1 MADTDDDDEFGLDA
15 DILDAL
21 PDNALEQLERD
32 AFQATQG
39 RPNISNGTRPSIN
52 PAYRP
57 PKSTN
62 SLAYRPPTSSSNPA
76 FRPPKSTANP
86 PYRPPRPIV
95 RQQNQDSYASDRT
108 LQRDQESYTS
118 DRTVQPNRPPSDY
131 GLDDEDVIDLDEQPY
146 AVSQGHNQA
155 PNYSRLAGQQPQIQ
169 QHEIVE
175 DSFMIGDDNP
185 QANLAELQQRILQ
198 LENDRI
204 SLEHAV
210 EEARAVAQSKTGE
223 AAILRQKTDKAAR
236 EYDQKVAALRQL
248 HAEEQSKQKAEL
260 ERVKNEREKVLTNNK
275 FLEHDLQ
282 LEAGRARQ
290 AQKPMRNGS
299 TGGQRNGDATPKKN
313 RVLPFRDGF
322 DDNDLVMLSP
332 SKPKSKP
339 STPRAGAK
347 RKRNAVDNS
356 PMAPPIAALQLS
368 EPKPLPTPPRPTDDP
383 QITSDLL
390 QKLSIDE
397 SKLRFMQNILSEPVD
412 SDDRNMFE
420 AFSSYQFPSAPEKKL
435 STLVYERLTSQSFV
449 YQGADISSHLC
460 NTLLSLWE
468 QCLSEKHYD
477 PVIVL
482 VAAVQLIID
491 SESLAFLRCLIER
504 IVPLAIAT
512 SDIVA
517 IPIARAFINK
527 QKIEDG
533 HDLSSHINVLAC
545 LELLRSVAQAA
556 APSTEAKT
564 RFWQHMK
571 FDFVLLILMKAQP
584 LPQIRIMLQL
594 LQASALET
602 TFGAILSADEGGS
615 DRQAQRQI
623 DMIDRLTLLLFEKPA
638 TAPDSPSYLYNT
650 DITAMRLDIL
660 LVLQAMCIPE
670 EGGRALA
677 SHTFAI
683 ARIFKVLH
691 QSIQSLPFVVSD
703 GHTHP
708 LVIGCVNTAMKLVF
722 YLIMTFKELVDVRQK
737 LSVIQGG
744 TSILLISLTRLAFA
758 ERICA
763 EEGISEASMDMAH
776 GLLDEWLSPDEGEAL
791 LAMFSTERSEA

>member
-21 PDNALEQLERD
+21 PDNALDQLERD

-39 RPNISNGTRPSIN
+39 RPPLPTVTRPSIN

-57 PKSTN
+57 PKSTSN
-62 SLAYRPPTSSSNPA
+62 LAYRPPTSSNNPA

-95 RQQNQDSYASDRT
+95 RQQNQESFASDRT
-108 LQRDQESYTS
+108 VQRDHESYNS
-118 DRTVQPNRPPSDY
+118 DRALQPNRPPSDY
-131 GLDDEDVIDLDEQPY
+131 GLDDEHVIDLDEQSY
-146 AVSQGHNQA
+146 AVSQSHNQTL
-155 PNYSRLAGQQPQIQ
+155 NYSRLAGQQPQVQ

-175 DSFMIGDDNP
+175 DSFMAGHE
-185 QANLAELQQRILQ
+185 NLQGNVAELQQRILQ

-210 EEARAVAQSKTGE
+210 EEARAIAQSKTGE

-236 EYDQKVAALRQL
+236 EYDQKVATLRQL
-248 HAEEQSKQKAEL
+248 HAEEQSKQKTEL
-260 ERVKNEREKVLTNNK
+260 ERVKNEREKIITNNK
-275 FLEHDLQ
+275 FLEHDLA

-290 AQKPMRNGS
+290 AQKTTRTGS
-299 TGGQRNGDATPKKN
+299 TSGQRNGDATPKKS
-313 RVLPFRDGF
+313 RVLSFRDGF
-322 DDNDLVMLSP
+322 DDSDLPMLSP
-332 SKPKSKP
+332 SRPRSKP
-339 STPRAGAK
+339 STPKVGGK
-347 RKRNAVDNS
+347 RKRNAIDNS
-356 PMAPPIAALQLS
+356 PIAPVAALQLS
-368 EPKPLPTPPRPTDDP
+368 EPKPLPTPARPATDP
-383 QITSDLL
+383 HITSELL

-397 SKLRFMQNILSEPVD
+397 SKLRFMQNIFSEPVN
-412 SDDRNMFE
+412 SDDQNVFE
-420 AFSSYQFPSAPEKKL
+420 ALGGHSFPSAPEKKL
-435 STLVYERLTSQSFV
+435 STLLYERMASQPFV
-449 YQGADISSHLC
+449 YQGTDISGHFC

-468 QCLSEKHYD
+468 QCLSEKYYD
-477 PVIVL
+477 SITVL
-482 VAAVQLIID
+482 VAAVQLIVD
-491 SESLAFLRCLIER
+491 SESLAFSRSLIDR

-512 SDIVA
+512 SDKVA
-517 IPIARAFINK
+517 IPIARASINK
-527 QKIEDG
+527 KKIEDED
-533 HDLSSHINVLAC
+533 DLSGYINVLAC
-545 LELLRSVAQAA
+545 LELLRSVAHAA
-556 APSTEAKT
+556 APSIEAKK

-584 LPQIRIMLQL
+584 LPQIRLMLQL
-594 LQASALET
+594 LQCSALDT

-615 DRQAQRQI
+615 DRQARRQI
-623 DMIDRLTLLLFEKPA
+623 DLIDRLTLLLFEKPA
-638 TAPDSPSYLYNT
+638 PSVDAPSYLYNT
-650 DITAMRLDIL
+650 ETTAMRLDIL
-660 LVLQAMCIPE
+660 LVLQAMCMPE

-677 SHTFAI
+677 CHTFAI

-703 GHTHP
+703 ARTHP
-708 LVIGCVNTAMKLVF
+708 LVIACVNTAMRLVF

-758 ERICA
+758 ERIFA

-791 LAMFSTERSEA
+791 LAMFSTDRSEA